1 MDNQR
6 LNNKV
11 KQRDF
16 KLNALL
22 EITNAINANLSVG
35 NLLEHYERVLK
46 EHLAIEKILLFTKED
61 SWKCILRFGVQK
73 GEIKEKQTNTLLQH
87 YGVTNMS
94 HSTDIQL
101 KKVET
106 SLRNYGCI
114 NPSQHEEIKN
124 KKVEKDI
131 KK

>member
-35 NLLEHYERVLK
+35 NLLDQYERVLK
-46 EHLAIEKILLFTKED
+46 EHLAIQKILLFTKED
-61 SWKCILRFGVQK
+61 SW
-73 GEIKEKQTNTLLQH
+73 
-87 YGVTNMS
+87 
-94 HSTDIQL
+94 
-101 KKVET
+101 
-106 SLRNYGCI
+106 
-114 NPSQHEEIKN
+114 
-124 KKVEKDI
+124 
-131 KK
+131 